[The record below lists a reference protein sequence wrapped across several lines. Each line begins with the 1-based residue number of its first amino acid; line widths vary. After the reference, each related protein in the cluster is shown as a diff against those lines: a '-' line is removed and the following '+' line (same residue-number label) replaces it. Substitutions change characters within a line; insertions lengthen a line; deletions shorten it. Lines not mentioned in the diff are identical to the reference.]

1 MKESCRKVL
10 EHLGTELEPELADHA
25 RGCEDCQSVLIA
37 YRAMPDVPPAPL
49 SASASSAIRARAL
62 SELSSHPRSRPWWS
76 QALMLSTVNLLLTL
90 AGVIALGGH
99 GLVMNA
105 VAPLAVAGVGVLL
118 GAVILMAPFAAVDPG
133 RRWTR
138 ISILLLI
145 PVLAAAITFG
155 GSGSASSVGFLRGG
169 LGCAAVEVA
178 LWIIPALVAVWT
190 LTQSAFRPQRAAVAA
205 MGSSAIGLLVLDLH
219 CSVGAPEHL
228 FVFHV
233 LPSLLLVALVMAI
246 RSRIPSRSFA
256 P

>member
-1 MKESCRKVL
+1 
-10 EHLGTELEPELADHA
+10 
-25 RGCEDCQSVLIA
+25 
-37 YRAMPDVPPAPL
+37 
-49 SASASSAIRARAL
+49 
-62 SELSSHPRSRPWWS
+62 
-76 QALMLSTVNLLLTL
+76 MLSTVNLVLTL
-90 AGVIALGGH
+90 TGMLALGRH

-105 VAPLAVAGVGVLL
+105 APALAVAGVGVLL
-118 GAVILMAPFAAVDPG
+118 GAVILMAPFAAADPG

-138 ISILLLI
+138 TSILLLI

-155 GSGSASSVGFLRGG
+155 GSGSGPSLGFLRGG
-169 LGCAAVEVA
+169 LGCAGVEVA

-205 MGSSAIGLLVLDLH
+205 LGSSAIGLLILDLH
-219 CSVGAPEHL
+219 CSIGTPEHL

-233 LPSLLLVALVMAI
+233 LPSLLLVALVIAI